1 MLFIASEKREFS
13 RSQAKGFKT
22 LKIKS
27 EDFENGSTIN
37 FSFDDDGV
45 IKGNLAEV
53 QETEDTASEYSF
65 IVKEFGVFS
74 DYPSRLE
81 VMFLDDYML
90 VTLIEGAIVIN
101 LGGEI
106 ITATNGIDDST
117 LPRLTLN
124 KIYWVKPDNLRT
136 YARIWL
142 GELKDF
148 TDDFLISLI
157 AKYSGGSDHYGH
169 ANGINVS
176 LAGENCLIDISNG
189 AVAKYKNFLER
200 QKVTQASKDFIRSVL
215 APVSSSED
223 DFVFNEDDY
232 DDDEICDDE
241 EDYDDDDFI

>member
-1 MLFIASEKREFS
+1 MLFVASEKREFS

-22 LKIKS
+22 LKIS

-37 FSFDDDGV
+37 FSFGDDV
-45 IKGNLAEV
+45 INGNLAEI

-90 VTLIEGAIVIN
+90 VTLLEGAILIN

-106 ITATNGIDDST
+106 LTATNGIDDST
-117 LPRLTLN
+117 LPKPTLN

-148 TDDFLISLI
+148 TDDFLISI
-157 AKYSGGSDHYGH
+157 VAKYSGGSDRYGH

-176 LAGENCLIDISNG
+176 LYGENCLIDISNG
-189 AVAKYKNFLER
+189 AVDRYKNFLER
-200 QKVTQASKDFIRSVL
+200 QKVTQASKDFIKSVL

-223 DFVFNEDDY
+223 DFVYNEDDY
-232 DDDEICDDE
+232 DDDENYDDE
-241 EDYDDDDFI
+241 DEDYDDDFI

>member
-1 MLFIASEKREFS
+1 MLFVASEKREFS

-22 LKIKS
+22 LSLKS
-27 EDFENGSTIN
+27 EDFENGSTVN
-37 FSFDDDGV
+37 FSFDGDV
-45 IKGNLAEV
+45 IKGNLAEI
-53 QETEDTASEYSF
+53 QETEASASEYSF

-90 VTLIEGAIVIN
+90 VTLIEGAILIN

-106 ITATNGIDDST
+106 LTATNGIDDST
-117 LPRLTLN
+117 LPKPTLN

-148 TDDFLISLI
+148 TDDYLISFI
-157 AKYSGGSDHYGH
+157 AKYSGGSDRYGH

-176 LAGENCLIDISNG
+176 LAGDLIDISNG
-189 AVAKYKNFLER
+189 AVTKYKNFLER
-200 QKVTQASKDFIRSVL
+200 QKVTQASKDFIKSVL

-223 DFVFNEDDY
+223 DFVYNEDDY
-232 DDDEICDDE
+232 DDDENYDDE
-241 EDYDDDDFI
+241 DEDYDDDDFI